1 MKEKF
6 NFENSTLIAGLGNPG
21 NEYERTF
28 HNAGAQFVSFAVIQ
42 HGENIGWKK
51 HSSGLFT
58 YAKREG
64 RIFLVPLV
72 FMNESGSA
80 ILRALSFFK
89 IPAEKM
95 IIAHDDS
102 DIGIESY
109 KIDYGRGAAG
119 HRGVANVM
127 NVLGTKSFWRI
138 RIGIRDMREEKRM
151 KAETFVLSKETR
163 EEKAALERTFLS
175 ILEETH
181 L

>member
-6 NFENSTLIAGLGNPG
+6 NFENIALVAGLGNPG
-21 NEYERTF
+21 NDYERTF
-28 HNAGAQFVSFAVIQ
+28 HNAGAQFVSFAMTR
-42 HGENIGWKK
+42 HGEDVGWKK
-51 HSSGLFT
+51 HSSNLFA
-58 YAKREG
+58 YAKHEG
-64 RIFLVPLV
+64 RTFLIPLV

-89 IPAEKM
+89 IPKEKM
-95 IIAHDDS
+95 VIAHDDS
-102 DIGIESY
+102 DIGIGSY
-109 KIDYGRGAAG
+109 KIDHGRGAAG
-119 HRGVANVM
+119 HRGVANAI

-138 RIGIRDMREEKRM
+138 RIGIRDTQEEKRL

-175 ILEETH
+175 ILEETR